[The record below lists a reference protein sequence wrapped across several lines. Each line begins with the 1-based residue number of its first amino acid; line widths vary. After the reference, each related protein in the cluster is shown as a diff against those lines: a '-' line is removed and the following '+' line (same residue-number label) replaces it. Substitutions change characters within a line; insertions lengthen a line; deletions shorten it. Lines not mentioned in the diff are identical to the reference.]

1 MTLAAKPNSAT
12 DRTMPYRRSLFSIL
26 LFGVFLSGCSGLHG
40 EEVEP
45 TTQAAAEFTFEQYEV
60 VTGSAQRQTVLTG
73 FLLGSAIA
81 ELAEIAVVHIDENDD
96 RRLRIYAFG
105 DGAWVP
111 ILDEEYTWLV
121 DLNKDGV
128 HDVLVH
134 HPSTEPHQV
143 TMLIAR

>member
-1 MTLAAKPNSAT
+1 M
-12 DRTMPYRRSLFSIL
+12 
-26 LFGVFLSGCSGLHG
+26 
-40 EEVEP
+40 
-45 TTQAAAEFTFEQYEV
+45 
-60 VTGSAQRQTVLTG
+60 G

-81 ELAEIAVVHIDENDD
+81 ELAVVNIDLNVDH
-96 RRLRIYAFG
+96 RLSIYAFG

-134 HPSTEPHQV
+134 HPSTTEPHQV